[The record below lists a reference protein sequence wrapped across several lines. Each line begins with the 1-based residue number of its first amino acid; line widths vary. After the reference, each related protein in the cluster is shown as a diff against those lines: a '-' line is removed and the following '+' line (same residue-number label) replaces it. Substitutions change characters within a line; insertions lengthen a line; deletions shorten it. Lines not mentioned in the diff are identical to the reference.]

1 MSDRL
6 PAPSSPRRSSWTA
19 VFAWAMYDWA
29 NSAYSTLLITVVLHY
44 VQEIVLPDR
53 RGPAAFAW
61 GIGSAMFAAA
71 LLSPLVGAAA
81 DANRSK
87 RRWLAVTA
95 LGGSAAALG
104 MAAAPPD
111 QPWLV
116 LAAFVAMGLCFELSL
131 VPYNGFLPEIT
142 TEATIN
148 RVSAFGFALGYLG
161 GAIPLALIWLIVD
174 RGRGA
179 FGLSEAGVDRL
190 GILLLGA
197 WWGAFSLPA
206 LWVLRD
212 RQPPPDRRAT
222 WTQTWRTA
230 AGQVGRTLVHVRQFP
245 QLMLFLVGFL
255 FYNDGIQTVITQSN
269 TLASKELQFSIHEL
283 FALVLAIQLV
293 ALPGSL
299 LVGWLSDRVGQKP
312 VLLGCLAVWVALPLT
327 ALVVHNKT
335 TFWVLGLAL
344 ALVLGGTQS
353 VGRAIMGVLT
363 PRRREAEFFGFFNVS
378 GKAASVLGVVQFG
391 AVMMATGNARW
402 AAVSLLVF
410 FLIGGALVWRVDL
423 TEGRRQADP

>member
-1 MSDRL
+1 
-6 PAPSSPRRSSWTA
+6 
-19 VFAWAMYDWA
+19 
-29 NSAYSTLLITVVLHY
+29 
-44 VQEIVLPDR
+44 
-53 RGPAAFAW
+53 
-61 GIGSAMFAAA
+61 
-71 LLSPLVGAAA
+71 
-81 DANRSK
+81 
-87 RRWLAVTA
+87 
-95 LGGSAAALG
+95 
-104 MAAAPPD
+104 
-111 QPWLV
+111 
-116 LAAFVAMGLCFELSL
+116 
-131 VPYNGFLPEIT
+131 
-142 TEATIN
+142 
-148 RVSAFGFALGYLG
+148 
-161 GAIPLALIWLIVD
+161 
-174 RGRGA
+174 
-179 FGLSEAGVDRL
+179 
-190 GILLLGA
+190 
-197 WWGAFSLPA
+197 
-206 LWVLRD
+206 
-212 RQPPPDRRAT
+212 
-222 WTQTWRTA
+222 
-230 AGQVGRTLVHVRQFP
+230 
-245 QLMLFLVGFL
+245 
-255 FYNDGIQTVITQSN
+255 
-269 TLASKELQFSIHEL
+269 EL